1 MEGGGVNMKKNEV
14 YPWDSFMEGGGVNI
28 RDVVE
33 RGKRF
38 CKGVVTVI
46 KNCMYAHIATYA
58 TYKCVMWPY
67 IHASTY
73 SL

>member
-1 MEGGGVNMKKNEV
+1 
-14 YPWDSFMEGGGVNI
+14 MEGGGVNI

-46 KNCMYAHIATYA
+46 KNCMYAHIQLMQHISVLCGHIYMQVLTV
-58 TYKCVMWPY
+58 CR
-67 IHASTY
+67 
-73 SL
+73 